1 MPWRIEFFEVERGT
15 SPPRD
20 FLTSLPPKAQ
30 VKIGRD
36 LLLLIEFGPP
46 MGMPQV
52 RRMSG
57 TTDLYELRTSLG
69 SDDFRMLFF
78 SPAHGHIVVLHGIR
92 KKKERTP
99 LRDIETA
106 EKRRAAWLGRR

>member
-20 FLTSLPPKAQ
+20 FLTRLPPRAH
-30 VKIGRD
+30 RD
-36 LLLLIEFGPP
+36 LLLLNEFGPP

-78 SPAHGHIVVLHGIR
+78 SPAHDHIVVLHGIR

-106 EKRRAAWLGRR
+106 EKRRAAWLRRR